1 MRASTEMEEKELPL
15 TVIVASR
22 LNVMLWGRLK
32 FMCRRANLSMSDAI
46 RRAIESGTNE
56 SMMDEETMEIVHL
69 KEIELSQK
77 RKNRKGHVNV

>member
-15 TVIVASR
+15 TVIVAAR
-22 LNVMLWGRLK
+22 LDVMLWGRLK
-32 FMCRRANLSMSDAI
+32 FMCRRANLSMSDSI

-56 SMMDEETMEIVHL
+56 SMMDEDTMEIVHL